1 MIVLG
6 LSATLIATLTLA
18 AVSMLL
24 NIEAD
29 RKSTIPFASFKDI
42 RTIHR
47 CERTC
52 THFHCPDSTARSACL
67 SGSRLLIRLALA
79 SFHRQFSAYAA

>member
-24 NIEAD
+24 TIED
-29 RKSTIPFASFKDI
+29 DSKSIATRVF
-42 RTIHR
+42 
-47 CERTC
+47 
-52 THFHCPDSTARSACL
+52 
-67 SGSRLLIRLALA
+67 
-79 SFHRQFSAYAA
+79 